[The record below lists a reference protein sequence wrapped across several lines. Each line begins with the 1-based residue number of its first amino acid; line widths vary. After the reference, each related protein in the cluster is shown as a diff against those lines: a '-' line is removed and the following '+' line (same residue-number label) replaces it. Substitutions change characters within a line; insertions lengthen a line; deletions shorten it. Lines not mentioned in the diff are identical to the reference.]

1 MRQEELSERR
11 QAEILDSTP
20 YVERADTEPAH
31 SRSQIF
37 SAVQENVEP
46 KFSSA
51 GLVSRDFRDLGAGTP
66 RLERAGAAG
75 FTSWLVAG
83 RGQVCPATLATLQR
97 EYAFRG
103 ALHKDWAAVPIALV
117 PHGEGALLALED
129 PGGELLRQ
137 TIHRVRDTEAF
148 IAQALQLTAAVE
160 AMHAAGVMHR
170 ALTPDRLLCTPGA
183 SAHVTGFGYAARL
196 DASSDNPVDASLA
209 WDDGS
214 FDYMSPELGGRM
226 NIRIDARA
234 DLYSLGCILYEMLV
248 GKPPF
253 QSQDVAE
260 RIHAHATQ
268 KPRSPTE
275 LRDGVPA
282 QLSLL
287 ILKLL
292 EKTPDHRYGSAAS
305 LLADLQRCEMLQRE
319 RGCIPLFALD
329 AQATLHRMLRAQQLL
344 GRDAELQTL
353 DTLYRE
359 VAASAQSRVAW
370 VSGPSGIGKSIL
382 LREAVARIQRSGMPL
397 LAAVKSEEGSIGR
410 PYAVLVQALEQLLQF
425 VIGCAEDEFAIW
437 QDRIRAATTPVD
449 RTLAGFLPS
458 LPLVLGLQDD
468 SPEPVDTAAALER
481 ERVLHGMARLLACF
495 ATPARPLLLWLD
507 DLQWSDAGTLQVLER
522 LLHQYPD
529 KALLLVGIFRSN
541 EVAADHPLRAGRLVE
556 VPGSVTMEL
565 GPLDE
570 GALRELIALALQQE
584 ADAVGPLAD
593 VIGRKTLRNP
603 FFAQHLIGLLADD
616 GLLAYDAGDAAWRWS
631 LERIAAHPGIDN
643 VVDLLARRFEQ
654 LPGPT
659 QSVLQLLSC
668 LGHRASGE
676 ALAIAMG
683 LSPGTEALRSLEAA
697 LDPALQAGNACRE
710 DDDWV
715 FCHDRFREAAYASIP
730 LEQRA
735 TLHLQIAR
743 RQFAHPATSA
753 QVFAIAAQAN
763 LARPAIDGPH
773 ERRQFARLNLEAGRQ
788 AKAATAHHSALGFFR
803 AALDFLG
810 EDDASDDG
818 LAARA
823 SCGEAEFMT
832 GALEAAET
840 RLAALEQVAGEGI
853 FGADLARLRAA
864 LYTTLGRF
872 DLALGVGLAFLRK
885 SGIYVPMQPDAAAV
899 DREYAQLRSWLDRHG
914 MGALRQLPV
923 ATSPLRRAITNIFA
937 DLIPPALYTDQNLV
951 DLILLRMANLGIV
964 HGHTDA
970 SANGYVCMTQ
980 VFGVR
985 YGDYA
990 TAREFGALALHLVDD
1005 HDLVGYR
1012 GRVYMAFGTM
1022 VVPWT
1027 QPARAARDYIRQA
1040 YKVLV
1045 EVADHTFAIY
1055 CAPNEASG
1063 MLFAGEFLGEV
1074 RDRVERGLATA
1085 RDANFQFVVN
1095 ALLAQKLLLARL
1107 QDGTRGNDGEQP
1119 GLPEEGVSPTL
1130 VDFEYWVYRLE
1141 GALLCGE
1148 LAEALEARG
1157 RAEACA
1163 SAGRTFA
1170 ESGELPYYGALAL
1183 LALPARDAEQ
1193 QAALQCHVDQL
1204 ATWAQACSV
1213 NFSARFE
1220 LVRAELARVA
1230 GKPLEASEAYAHAVS
1245 QARRNGFTQVEALAA
1260 ELAAAFHAGRGDE
1273 LAAHGH
1279 LRYARG
1285 AWQRWG
1291 ATAKVRRLQAAHPS
1305 VFEQDAWAPA
1315 TSRLQALDAQAVL
1328 RISTALASDI
1338 VPARLVET
1346 LLRTALESAG
1356 ADYGMLTLLRQGT
1369 WQVRAQA
1376 QVLDGAISVTQEPVA
1391 LGIGT
1396 CPLSIVQSVARTQ
1409 QRIVVDDAREEPSL
1423 AQDDY
1428 VRRRRPRS
1436 VLCVPLMRHAMLI
1449 GVLYLENNLAA
1460 HVFTQSKAEVLE
1472 VIASHAAFALEN
1484 ARLYEELLEQ
1494 NHQRALAEEELR
1506 AALAELERASRLKAM
1521 GELVASIVHE
1531 IGQPISAVDTSASAA
1546 LRWLDR
1552 STPDISEAREMLIHI
1567 SKSALR
1573 ARTIIQGLRAKARKA
1588 EPQFAVFDL
1597 NDALREAVTLV
1608 AGPLEALGVVLE
1620 MQGLDSP
1627 EPVYGDR
1634 VQLQQVAVNL
1644 LMNGAE
1650 SMAEL
1655 EHGSRRLLLSCAS
1668 DQEDRVRVAVDDV
1681 GTGVAAENSE
1691 KLLQPLFSTKANGM
1705 GMGLAICKSIL
1716 DAHDGT
1722 LSLLPREVMGTRAVF
1737 TLPRPDQARVIC
1749 TDASDRP

>member
-1 MRQEELSERR
+1 MRQQELSERR
-11 QAEILDSTP
+11 QAETL
-20 YVERADTEPAH
+20 ADTLYVDRTEAKGVH
-31 SRSQIF
+31 GRSPIS
-37 SAVQENVEP
+37 SAVQETFEL

-51 GLVSRDFRDLGAGTP
+51 GLLSREFHDLGTGTP
-66 RLERAGAAG
+66 RLERASGPGLA
-75 FTSWLVAG
+75 SWLVAG
-83 RGQVCPATLATLQR
+83 RGQVAPATLATVQR
-97 EYAFRG
+97 EYAFRDT
-103 ALHKDWAAVPIALV
+103 LHEDWAAVPIALV
-117 PHGEGALLALED
+117 PHGEGALLVLKD
-129 PGGELLRQ
+129 PGGKCLRQ
-137 TIHRVRDTEAF
+137 TEHPVRDTEAF
-148 IAQALQLTAAVE
+148 IALALQLTAAVQ

-183 SAHVTGFGYAARL
+183 SAHLTGFGYAARL
-196 DASSDNPVDASLA
+196 DAGNNVPTDPSLA
-209 WDDGS
+209 WDEGS
-214 FDYMSPELGGRM
+214 FDYMAPELGGRM
-226 NIRIDARA
+226 NIRVDARA
-234 DLYSLGCILYEMLV
+234 DLYSLGCILYELLA
-248 GKPPF
+248 GRPPF
-253 QSQDVAE
+253 QGEHAAE

-268 KPRSPTE
+268 KPCPPCE
-275 LRDGVPA
+275 LREGVSV

-287 ILKLL
+287 VLKLL
-292 EKTPDHRYGSAAS
+292 EKTPDHRYGDAAS
-305 LLADLQRCEMLQRE
+305 VLADLRRCEALQRQQ
-319 RGCIPLFALD
+319 GHIPLFALD
-329 AQATLHRMLRAQQLL
+329 AHATLHRMLRTQQVL

-353 DTLYRE
+353 DALYRE
-359 VAASAQSRVAW
+359 VAGSARSRVALI
-370 VSGPSGIGKSIL
+370 SGPSGIGKSIL
-382 LREAVARIQRSGMPL
+382 LREAIARIQKSGTPL
-397 LAAVKSEEGSIGR
+397 LATVKSEEGSLGR

-425 VIGCAEDEFAIW
+425 VIGRPEDEFAVW
-437 QDRIRAATTPVD
+437 QDRIRAATTAVD

-458 LPLVLGLQDD
+458 LAVVLGAQAEIL
-468 SPEPVDTAAALER
+468 EPSDTAPAIER

-495 ATPARPLLLWLD
+495 ATTARPLLLWLD
-507 DLQWSDAGTLQVLER
+507 DLQWADEGTLQVLER
-522 LLHQYPD
+522 LLQQYSD
-529 KALLLVGIFRSN
+529 KALLLVGAFRN
-541 EVAADHPLRAGRLVE
+541 KEVDANHPLRAGRLAE
-556 VPGSVTMEL
+556 VPDSVTMEL

-570 GALRELIALALQQE
+570 EALRELIATALQQH
-584 ADAVGPLAD
+584 ADAVGPLAE

-603 FFAQHLIGLLADD
+603 FFAQHLLGLLADD
-616 GLLAYDAGDAAWRWS
+616 GLLAYDAHDASWRWS
-631 LERIAAHPGIDN
+631 LERITAHPGIDN

-659 QSVLQLLSC
+659 QSALQLLSC

-683 LSPGTEALRSLEAA
+683 LSPGADALRNLEAA
-697 LDPALQAGNACRE
+697 LEPALQVGSACRE

-743 RQFAHPATSA
+743 RQLAHPATSV

-763 LARPAIDGPH
+763 LARPAIDAPH
-773 ERRQFARLNLEAGRQ
+773 ERRHFARLNLEAGRQ
-788 AKAATAHHSALGFFR
+788 AKAATAHHSALVFFR
-803 AALDFLG
+803 AALDLLG
-810 EDDASDDG
+810 EDDASEDG

-885 SGIYVPMQPDAAAV
+885 SGMHVPTRPDDAAV
-899 DREYAQLRSWLDRHG
+899 NREYAQLKAWLDCHG
-914 MGALRQLPV
+914 MDALRQLPV
-923 ATSPLRRAITNIFA
+923 STDPLRRAITNIFA

-951 DLILLRMANLGIV
+951 DLILLRMANLGIA

-990 TAREFGALALHLVDD
+990 AAREFGALALHLVDD
-1005 HDLVGYR
+1005 RDLVGYR

-1027 QPARAARDYIRQA
+1027 QPARAARGYIRQA

-1063 MLFAGEFLGEV
+1063 MLFAGKFLGEV
-1074 RDRVERGLATA
+1074 RETVERGLAIA
-1085 RDANFQFVVN
+1085 RDANFQLVVN
-1095 ALLAQKLLLARL
+1095 ALLSQKLLLARL
-1107 QDGTRGNDGEQP
+1107 QDGTHGSPSEQP
-1119 GLPEEGVSPTL
+1119 DVPREGVPPTL

-1148 LAEALEARG
+1148 LAEAIEARG
-1157 RAEACA
+1157 RAEGCA

-1193 QAALQCHVDQL
+1193 QAALQRDVNQL
-1204 ATWAQACSV
+1204 AAWALACPA
-1213 NFSARFE
+1213 NFSARLA

-1260 ELAAAFHAGRGDE
+1260 ELAAAFHAGRGDH
-1273 LAAHGH
+1273 LSAHGH

-1291 ATAKVRRLQAAHPS
+1291 AAAKVRQLQAAHPA
-1305 VFEQDAWAPA
+1305 VFEPDAWAPA

-1328 RISTALASDI
+1328 RISTALASNI

-1356 ADYGMLTLLRQGT
+1356 AGYGTLTLLRQGT

-1376 QVLDGAISVTQEPVA
+1376 QVLDGGITVMQEPVA
-1391 LGIGT
+1391 LGTDI
-1396 CPLSIVQSVARTQ
+1396 CPVSIVQSVARTQ
-1409 QRIVVDDAREEPSL
+1409 QRIVMGDAREEPSL

-1436 VLCVPLMRHAMLI
+1436 ILCVPLMRHAMLI

-1494 NHQRALAEEELR
+1494 NEQRALAEEELR
-1506 AALAELERASRLKAM
+1506 VALAELERASRLKAM

-1573 ARTIIQGLRAKARKA
+1573 ARSIIQGLRAKARKA

-1597 NDALREAVTLV
+1597 NDALREAVALV
-1608 AGPLEALGVVLE
+1608 AGPLESLGVALE
-1620 MQGLDSP
+1620 LQGLDSP

-1655 EHGSRRLLLSCAS
+1655 QHGSRQLLLTCTSGQ
-1668 DQEDRVRVAVDDV
+1668 DNRVRVAVDDV
-1681 GTGVAAENSE
+1681 GTGFGSENSD

-1722 LSLLPREVMGTRAVF
+1722 LALLPREPVGTRAVF
-1737 TLPRPDQARVIC
+1737 TLPRPSPANRPEPS
-1749 TDASDRP
+1749 ASDQP

>member
-1 MRQEELSERR
+1 MRQEELSVRR
-11 QAEILDSTP
+11 RTKIVDRIP
-20 YVERADTEPAH
+20 YVDRGATEPAH
-31 SRSQIF
+31 SLLHSF
-37 SAVQENVEP
+37 AAEQETVEQHVAT
-46 KFSSA
+46 A
-51 GLVSRDFRDLGAGTP
+51 GLASREFHDLGAGTP
-66 RLERAGAAG
+66 RLERASANGCA
-75 FTSWLVAG
+75 SWLVAG
-83 RGQVCPATLATLQR
+83 RGQVAPATLATLQR
-97 EYAFRG
+97 EYAFRS
-103 ALHKDWAAVPIALV
+103 ALREDWAAVPIALV
-117 PHGEGALLALED
+117 PHGEGALLLLKD
-129 PGGELLRQ
+129 PGGELLCR
-137 TIHRVRDTEAF
+137 IERPVHDADAF
-148 IAQALQLTAAVE
+148 IKLALQITAAVE

-170 ALTPDRLLCTPGA
+170 ALNPDRLLCTSSG
-183 SAHVTGFGYAARL
+183 STYLTGFGYSARL
-196 DASSDNPVDASLA
+196 NADNHMPTDGSLA
-209 WDDGS
+209 WDEGS
-214 FDYMSPELGGRM
+214 FDYMAPELGGRM
-226 NIRIDARA
+226 NICIDARA
-234 DLYSLGCILYEMLV
+234 DLYSLGCIFYELLV
-248 GKPPF
+248 GRPPF
-253 QSQDVAE
+253 QGGDVAE

-268 KPRSPTE
+268 KPCSPCE
-275 LRDGVPA
+275 LREDVSA

-287 ILKLL
+287 VMKLL
-292 EKTPDHRYGSAAS
+292 EKAPDHRYGSAAGVM
-305 LLADLQRCEMLQRE
+305 ADLRHCEMLQRQE
-319 RGCIPLFALD
+319 GRIPLFALD
-329 AQATLHRMLRAQQLL
+329 AHATLHKVLRMQQVL
-344 GRDAELQTL
+344 GRDVELQTL
-353 DTLYRE
+353 EALYRE
-359 VAASAQSRVAW
+359 VADTAQSRIVW

-382 LREAVARIQRSGMPL
+382 LREAVARIQRSGAPL
-397 LAAVKSEEGSIGR
+397 LAAVKSDEGSVGR
-410 PYAVLVQALEQLLQF
+410 PYAVLVQALEQLLQY
-425 VIGCAEDEFAIW
+425 VLGCPEHEFAIW
-437 QDRIRAATTPVD
+437 QDRIHAATAAVD
-449 RTLAGFLPS
+449 RILAGFLPS
-458 LPLVLGLQDD
+458 LAVVLGQQAQT
-468 SPEPVDTAAALER
+468 PEASDTAPALER

-507 DLQWSDAGTLQVLER
+507 DLQWADAGTLQVLER
-522 LLHQYPD
+522 LVHQYPD
-529 KALLLVGIFRSN
+529 KAMLLIGAFRTK
-541 EVAADHPLRAGRLVE
+541 EVDANHPLRAGRLAK
-556 VPGSVTMEL
+556 VPGAATMEI
-565 GPLDE
+565 GPLE
-570 GALRELIALALQQE
+570 ESALRELIALALQQD
-584 ADAVGPLAD
+584 ADAVSLLAE
-593 VIGRKTLRNP
+593 VIGQKTHRNP
-603 FFAQHLIGLLADD
+603 FFTRHLLGLLADD
-616 GLLAYDAGDAAWRWS
+616 GLIAYDAPAAAWRWS
-631 LERIAAHPGIDN
+631 LGHIAAHPGVDD

-654 LPGPT
+654 LPSSA
-659 QSVLQLLSC
+659 QSVLQQLSC
-668 LGHRASGE
+668 IGHRASGQS
-676 ALAIAMG
+676 LAIAMG
-683 LSPGTEALRSLEAA
+683 LPPGADALRTLEVA
-697 LDPALQAGNACRE
+697 LEPAVNAGSVCRE
-710 DDDWV
+710 EDDWV

-730 LEQRA
+730 LEGRA
-735 TLHLQIAR
+735 SLHLQIAR
-743 RQFAHPATSA
+743 RQLAHPATSA
-753 QVFAIAAQAN
+753 QVFTIAAQAN
-763 LARPAIDGPH
+763 LARAAIDLPD
-773 ERRQFARLNLEAGRQ
+773 EQRQFARLNLQAGRQ

-810 EDDASDDG
+810 EDDASEDG

-832 GALEAAET
+832 GALEVAEA
-840 RLAALEQVAGEGI
+840 RLSALEQVAGEGI

-872 DLALGVGLAFLRK
+872 DLALRVGLAFLRK
-885 SGIYVPMQPDAAAV
+885 SGIYVPMQPDDAAV
-899 DREYAQLRSWLDRHG
+899 DREYAQLQAWLDRYG
-914 MGALRQLPV
+914 METLRQLPV
-923 ATSPLRRAITNIFA
+923 ATNPLRGAITNIFA

-990 TAREFGALALHLVDD
+990 AAREFGALALHLVDD
-1005 HDLVGYR
+1005 HNLVGYR

-1045 EVADHTFAIY
+1045 ETADHTFAIY

-1074 RDRVERGLATA
+1074 RDTVERGLAIA

-1095 ALLAQKLLLARL
+1095 ALLAQKMLLARL
-1107 QDGTRGNDGEQP
+1107 QDGTLGNPGEEP
-1119 GLPEEGVSPTL
+1119 GVPENGVPPTL
-1130 VDFEYWVYRLE
+1130 VDFEYWIYRLE

-1148 LAEALEARG
+1148 LAEALEARS

-1183 LALPARDAEQ
+1183 LALPERNAEQ
-1193 QAALQCHVDQL
+1193 QAALQRHVDQL
-1204 ATWAQACSV
+1204 AAWASSCPE

-1220 LVRAELARVA
+1220 LVRAEQARVN
-1230 GKPLEASEAYAHAVS
+1230 GRPLEASEAYAHAVS
-1245 QARRNGFTQVEALAA
+1245 QARRNGFMHVEALAA
-1260 ELAAAFHAGRGDE
+1260 ELAAAFHAARGDE
-1273 LAAHGH
+1273 LSAHGH

-1291 ATAKVRRLQAAHPS
+1291 AAAKVRQLQAAHPA

-1356 ADYGMLTLLRQGT
+1356 ADYGTLALLRQGA

-1376 QVLDGAISVTQEPVA
+1376 QVLDGAISVMQEPVA
-1391 LGIGT
+1391 LGTDT
-1396 CPLSIVQSVARTQ
+1396 CPVSIVQSVARTQ
-1409 QRIVVDDAREEPSL
+1409 QRVLVGDAREEPSL
-1423 AQDDY
+1423 AHDDY

-1436 VLCVPLMRHAMLI
+1436 LLCVPLMRHATLI

-1472 VIASHAAFALEN
+1472 VIASNAAFALEN

-1597 NDALREAVTLV
+1597 NEALREAVTLV
-1608 AGPLEALGVVLE
+1608 AGPLESLGIVLE
-1620 MQGLDSP
+1620 LQGLDSP

-1650 SMAEL
+1650 SMAAL
-1655 EHGSRRLLLSCAS
+1655 EHGSRQLLLTCAR
-1668 DQEDRVRVAVDDV
+1668 DQEDHVSVAVDDV
-1681 GTGVAAENSE
+1681 GTGIGAEDSD
-1691 KLLQPLFSTKANGM
+1691 KLLQPLFSTKADGM

-1716 DAHDGT
+1716 DGHGGT
-1722 LSLLPREVMGTRAVF
+1722 LALLPRETVGTRAVF
-1737 TLPRPDQARVIC
+1737 TLPRPDLARL
-1749 TDASDRP
+1749 T

>member
-11 QAEILDSTP
+11 QAEIPDSTL
-20 YVERADTEPAH
+20 YVDRAETEPAH
-31 SRSQIF
+31 GRLHIF
-37 SAVQENVEP
+37 AAVQENVEQQ
-46 KFSSA
+46 FSGA
-51 GLVSRDFRDLGAGTP
+51 GLLSRDFYDLGTGTP
-66 RLERAGAAG
+66 RLERASAAG
-75 FTSWLVAG
+75 CASWLVAG
-83 RGQVCPATLATLQR
+83 RGQVAPATLATLQR
-97 EYAFRG
+97 EYAFRS
-103 ALHKDWAAVPIALV
+103 ALHQNWAAVPMALV
-117 PHGEGALLALED
+117 PHGEGALLVLKD
-129 PGGELLRQ
+129 PGGELLRR
-137 TIHRVRDTEAF
+137 TARPVRNMEAF
-148 IAQALQLTAAVE
+148 IALALQLTAAVQ

-183 SAHVTGFGYAARL
+183 SAYLTGFGYAARL
-196 DASSDNPVDASLA
+196 DADNGVPADGSLA
-209 WDDGS
+209 WDEDS
-214 FDYMSPELGGRM
+214 FDYMAPELGGRM
-226 NIRIDARA
+226 NIRVDARA
-234 DLYSLGCILYEMLV
+234 DLYSLGCVLYELLA
-248 GKPPF
+248 GRPPF
-253 QSQDVAE
+253 QGEDVAE

-268 KPRSPTE
+268 KPRPPGE
-275 LRDGVPA
+275 LREGVPA

-287 ILKLL
+287 VLKLL
-292 EKTPDHRYGSAAS
+292 EKAPDHRYGSAAS
-305 LLADLQRCEMLQRE
+305 VLADLRHCETLQRQ
-319 RGCIPLFALD
+319 RGCIPPFALD
-329 AQATLHRMLRAQQLL
+329 AHATLHRMLRTQQVL

-353 DTLYRE
+353 DALYRE
-359 VAASAQSRVAW
+359 VAGSARSRVAW

-382 LREAVARIQRSGMPL
+382 LREAVARIQQSGTPL
-397 LAAVKSEEGSIGR
+397 LAAVKSEEGSLGR

-425 VIGCAEDEFAIW
+425 VLGCPEDEFAIW
-437 QDRIRAATTPVD
+437 QDRIRAATNAVD

-458 LPLVLGLQDD
+458 LALVLGPQAETPE
-468 SPEPVDTAAALER
+468 SPDTAPAIER

-495 ATPARPLLLWLD
+495 ATAARPLLLWLD
-507 DLQWSDAGTLQVLER
+507 DLQWADAGTLQVLER
-522 LLHQYPD
+522 LLHQYPG
-529 KALLLVGIFRSN
+529 KALLLVGAFRTK
-541 EVAADHPLRAGRLVE
+541 EVDANHPLRTGRLAE
-556 VPGSVTMEL
+556 VPDAVTMEL

-570 GALRELIALALQQE
+570 GALRELIAQALQQD
-584 ADAVGPLAD
+584 ADALGPLAE
-593 VIGRKTLRNP
+593 VIGRKTRRNP
-603 FFAQHLIGLLADD
+603 FFAQHLLGLLADD
-616 GLLAYDAGDAAWRWS
+616 GLLAYDAQAAAWRWS

-676 ALAIAMG
+676 ALAVAAG
-683 LSPGTEALRSLEAA
+683 LASGADALRSLEAA
-697 LDPALQAGNACRE
+697 LEPALQAGSVCRE
-710 DDDWV
+710 DGDWV

-730 LEQRA
+730 PEERA
-735 TLHLQIAR
+735 PLHLQVAR
-743 RQFAHPATSA
+743 RQLAQPAMSA
-753 QVFAIAAQAN
+753 QVFAIAAQAG
-763 LARPAIDGPH
+763 LARPAVDAPH
-773 ERRQFARLNLEAGRQ
+773 ERRRFARLNLEAGRQ

-810 EDDASDDG
+810 EDDVSEDG

-832 GALEAAET
+832 GALEVAEA
-840 RLAALEQVAGEGI
+840 RLAELEQVAGDGI

-885 SGIYVPMQPDAAAV
+885 SGIHVPMQPDDAAV
-899 DREYAQLRSWLDRHG
+899 DREYAQLQAWLERHG
-914 MGALRQLPV
+914 IEALRQLPV
-923 ATSPLRRAITNIFA
+923 ATDPLRRAITNIFA

-970 SANGYVCMTQ
+970 SADGYVCMTQ

-985 YGDYA
+985 YGNYA
-990 TAREFGALALHLVDD
+990 AAREFGALALHLVDECG
-1005 HDLVGYR
+1005 LVRYR
-1012 GRVYMAFGTM
+1012 GRVHMAFGTM
-1022 VVPWT
+1022 IVPWT
-1027 QPARAARDYIRQA
+1027 QPARAARDYIRRA

-1045 EVADHTFAIY
+1045 ETADHTFAIY

-1074 RDRVERGLATA
+1074 RDTVERGLAIA
-1085 RDANFQFVVN
+1085 RDANFQFVVD
-1095 ALLAQKLLLARL
+1095 ALLSQKLLLARL
-1107 QDGTRGNDGEQP
+1107 QDGTRGDPGEAP
-1119 GLPEEGVSPTL
+1119 RLPPEGAPPTL

-1183 LALPARDAEQ
+1183 LALPARDAAQ
-1193 QAALQCHVDQL
+1193 QAALQRDVNQL
-1204 ATWAQACSV
+1204 AAWSLACPD

-1220 LVRAELARVA
+1220 LVRAELARVD

-1245 QARRNGFTQVEALAA
+1245 KARRNGFTQVEALAA

-1273 LAAHGH
+1273 LSAHGH

-1291 ATAKVRRLQAAHPS
+1291 ATAKVRQLQAAHPA

-1315 TSRLQALDAQAVL
+1315 ASRLQALDAQAVL

-1356 ADYGMLTLLRQGT
+1356 AGYGTLTLLRQGA

-1391 LGIGT
+1391 LGSGT
-1396 CPLSIVQSVARTQ
+1396 CPVSIVQSVARTQ
-1409 QRIVVDDAREEPSL
+1409 QRIVVGDAREEPSL

-1436 VLCVPLMRHAMLI
+1436 VLCVPLMRHATLI

-1506 AALAELERASRLKAM
+1506 GALAELERASRLKAM

-1531 IGQPISAVDTSASAA
+1531 IGQPIAAVDTSASAA

-1597 NDALREAVTLV
+1597 NEALREAVTLV
-1608 AGPLEALGVVLE
+1608 AGPLESLGIVLE
-1620 MQGLDSP
+1620 LQGLDAP

-1650 SMAEL
+1650 SMTGL
-1655 EHGSRRLLLSCAS
+1655 EHGTPRRLLLACAS
-1668 DQEDRVRVAVDDV
+1668 DQEGRVRVAVDDV
-1681 GTGVAAENSE
+1681 GTGIGAEDADR
-1691 KLLQPLFSTKANGM
+1691 LLQPLFSTKANGM

-1722 LSLLPREVMGTRAVF
+1722 LALLPRETVGTRAVF
-1737 TLPRPDQARVIC
+1737 TLPRPDPVQP
-1749 TDASDRP
+1749 T